1 MVGQPPQQVFLM
13 PLLVGTAGSQKM
25 SKSLENY
32 IAVDEPPSE
41 MYGKVMSIPDDLM
54 MDYFELLT
62 NVPDKELEEFRTELD
77 SQSVNPMVLKK
88 RLAREIVAEFHD
100 QKAAQAAEG
109 EFEKVVQRREVPV
122 RVADGVRIGD
132 TALIE
137 VRRDIG
143 KWLVSKG
150 LVRSNSEVKRLI
162 AQGAV
167 QIVHEDGTK
176 DVVSEGHV
184 EIKPGDIIK
193 YGKRRFV
200 KIVNAD

>member
-13 PLLVGTAGSQKM
+13 PLLVGTDGKMKM

-32 IAVDEPPSE
+32 IAVDEPPND

-62 NVPDKELEEFRTELD
+62 NVPDKELEDFRTELD

-100 QKAAQAAEG
+100 QKAAQEAEAH
-109 EFEKVVQRREVPV
+109 FESVVQRKEAHVSLGI
-122 RVADGVRIGD
+122 RVSASAVWN
-132 TALIE
+132 
-137 VRRDIG
+137 RDIG